1 MKRLKFMKDRYG
13 FDMLF
18 LAITALC
25 LLIALLTRT
34 VLWRIPHLSTS
45 GILGVTGLTM
55 LINVSRVFSKD
66 ITRREAENIRFT
78 LFINKLIGKGGKKSS
93 YITNNKGY
101 TPLSQLKSARPKAVY
116 CECGCKL
123 DVPQGSGIKIVV
135 CPVCGK
141 RSSVKNR

>member
-18 LAITALC
+18 FAMTALC

-34 VLWRIPHLSTS
+34 VLWRIPHLSPG
-45 GILGVTGLTM
+45 GILSVTGLTM
-55 LINVSRVFSKD
+55 LINLSRVFSKD
-66 ITRREAENIRFT
+66 IARREAENIRFT
-78 LFINKLIGKGGKKSS
+78 LFINKLIGKGGKKSD
-93 YITNNKGY
+93 YITDNKGY
-101 TPLSQLKSARPKAVY
+101 TPLSQLKTARPKAVY

-123 DVPQGSGIKIVV
+123 DIPVGRGNQMVI

-141 RSSVKNR
+141 RTLVKHR